1 MKAFWESEYKPL
13 AVPDIAP
20 EVETAIRAQSKFEK
34 FLEGQSQ
41 NDPSTSGDEYD
52 EWCKLKPVK
61 HHNALSYWVENRS
74 RWPRLARMAMDIFS
88 IPAMSAE
95 PERVFSLAGAMC
107 SPRRN
112 RLKAESIQACQ
123 CLRSWDNAGIIED
136 LFTEFDDAD
145 PPDTGDVEDV
155 DELAQAFGDLEIEED
170 FEDEEVDEDE

>member
-1 MKAFWESEYKPL
+1 
-13 AVPDIAP
+13 
-20 EVETAIRAQSKFEK
+20 
-34 FLEGQSQ
+34 
-41 NDPSTSGDEYD
+41 
-52 EWCKLKPVK
+52 
-61 HHNALSYWVENRS
+61 
-74 RWPRLARMAMDIFS
+74 MAMDIFS

-145 PPDTGDVEDV
+145 PPDTGGDIEDVEG
-155 DELAQAFGDLEIEED
+155 LAQAFGELGIEED
-170 FEDEEVDEDE
+170 FEEVDEEEVDEDEVGVA